1 MSGPPKTPPRLH
13 LIRGNPSK
21 RPVKDSKKTAKKDE
35 KGLPKIPQHLGAQG
49 KYWFRRMAEELNAE
63 GIISQLDARALELLV
78 EAYTEYRH
86 HCEILDVEGY
96 TYRTETQNGDVLI
109 KAHPAAAMKAD
120 ARKRIR
126 AMLAEFGMSPA
137 SRAKVNTAGP
147 DDVDPLAE
155 LLKARD

>member
-78 EAYTEYRH
+78 EAYIP
-86 HCEILDVEGY
+86 ILTVPLKRSLTDAGY
-96 TYRTETQNGDVLI
+96 TAGNTQ
-109 KAHPAAAMKAD
+109 
-120 ARKRIR
+120 
-126 AMLAEFGMSPA
+126 
-137 SRAKVNTAGP
+137 
-147 DDVDPLAE
+147 
-155 LLKARD
+155 

>member
-21 RPVKDSKKTAKKDE
+21 RPVKDLKKTAKKDE

-86 HCEILDVEGY
+86 HCETLDVEGY
-96 TYRTETQNGDVLI
+96 TYRSKTQNGDVLI
-109 KAHPAAAMKAD
+109 KAHPAAAMKA
-120 ARKRIR
+120 
-126 AMLAEFGMSPA
+126 
-137 SRAKVNTAGP
+137 
-147 DDVDPLAE
+147 
-155 LLKARD
+155 

>member
-21 RPVKDSKKTAKKDE
+21 RPVKDPKKTAKKDE

-120 ARKRIR
+120 AWKRIR
-126 AMLAEFGMSPA
+126 A
-137 SRAKVNTAGP
+137 
-147 DDVDPLAE
+147 
-155 LLKARD
+155 

>member
-21 RPVKDSKKTAKKDE
+21 RPVKDAKKTAKKDE
-35 KGLPKIPQHLGAQG
+35 KGLPKIPQHLGSQG

-86 HCEILDVEGY
+86 HCDTLEVEGY
-96 TYRTETQNGDVLI
+96 TYRTETQSGDVLI
-109 KAHPAAAMKAD
+109 KAHPAAIMKAD
-120 ARKRIR
+120 AWKRLR
-126 AMLAEFGMSPA
+126 AMLGEFGMTPA
-137 SRAKVNTAGP
+137 SRSKVNAKGP
-147 DDVDPLAE
+147 DAVDPLAE
-155 LLKARD
+155 FMKARD

>member
-96 TYRTETQNGDVLI
+96 TYRTKTQNGDVLI

-120 ARKRIR
+120 AWKRIW

-147 DDVDPLAE
+147 DNVDPLAE

>member
-21 RPVKDSKKTAKKDE
+21 RPVKDPKKTAKKDE

-78 EAYTEYRH
+78 EAYTEYMTRR
-86 HCEILDVEGY
+86 CSLSSGSRKSGLRISGRLKPARVILVRRCTG
-96 TYRTETQNGDVLI
+96 
-109 KAHPAAAMKAD
+109 
-120 ARKRIR
+120 
-126 AMLAEFGMSPA
+126 
-137 SRAKVNTAGP
+137 
-147 DDVDPLAE
+147 
-155 LLKARD
+155 

>member
-78 EAYTEYRH
+78 EAYNAM
-86 HCEILDVEGY
+86 Y
-96 TYRTETQNGDVLI
+96 TVSDNRRRFIFCKYCYDTQV
-109 KAHPAAAMKAD
+109 HPPY
-120 ARKRIR
+120 
-126 AMLAEFGMSPA
+126 G
-137 SRAKVNTAGP
+137 VNC
-147 DDVDPLAE
+147 V
-155 LLKARD
+155 

>member
-21 RPVKDSKKTAKKDE
+21 RPVKDHKKTAKKDE

-86 HCEILDVEGY
+86 HCETLDVEGG
-96 TYRTETQNGDVLI
+96 TVPVG
-109 KAHPAAAMKAD
+109 
-120 ARKRIR
+120 
-126 AMLAEFGMSPA
+126 
-137 SRAKVNTAGP
+137 
-147 DDVDPLAE
+147 
-155 LLKARD
+155 

>member
-63 GIISQLDARALELLV
+63 GIISQLDARALEFPVVTVRLLICRV
-78 EAYTEYRH
+78 AGEASLWSLRFS
-86 HCEILDVEGY
+86 
-96 TYRTETQNGDVLI
+96 R
-109 KAHPAAAMKAD
+109 KA
-120 ARKRIR
+120 IR
-126 AMLAEFGMSPA
+126 GQAISPTV
-137 SRAKVNTAGP
+137 R
-147 DDVDPLAE
+147 
-155 LLKARD
+155 

>member
-21 RPVKDSKKTAKKDE
+21 RPVKAPKKTAKKDE

-78 EAYTEYRH
+78 EAYTEYP
-86 HCEILDVEGY
+86 Y
-96 TYRTETQNGDVLI
+96 
-109 KAHPAAAMKAD
+109 PA
-120 ARKRIR
+120 
-126 AMLAEFGMSPA
+126 
-137 SRAKVNTAGP
+137 
-147 DDVDPLAE
+147 
-155 LLKARD
+155 

>member
-96 TYRTETQNGDVLI
+96 IPGQLNTIFV
-109 KAHPAAAMKAD
+109 HPLQVVQ
-120 ARKRIR
+120 I
-126 AMLAEFGMSPA
+126 LPISL
-137 SRAKVNTAGP
+137 TA
-147 DDVDPLAE
+147 
-155 LLKARD
+155 

>member
-21 RPVKDSKKTAKKDE
+21 RPVKDPKKAAKKDE

-78 EAYTEYRH
+78 EAYTEYLGERSS
-86 HCEILDVEGY
+86 GY
-96 TYRTETQNGDVLI
+96 
-109 KAHPAAAMKAD
+109 
-120 ARKRIR
+120 
-126 AMLAEFGMSPA
+126 
-137 SRAKVNTAGP
+137 
-147 DDVDPLAE
+147 
-155 LLKARD
+155 

>member
-21 RPVKDSKKTAKKDE
+21 RPVKDPKKTAKKDE

-86 HCEILDVEGY
+86 HCETLDAEGY

-109 KAHPAAAMKAD
+109 KAHPAAAMKPVVTAWTLSTVSTASFCWWRD
-120 ARKRIR
+120 SRRH
-126 AMLAEFGMSPA
+126 MPGPSPCMKTHN
-137 SRAKVNTAGP
+137 RG
-147 DDVDPLAE
+147 
-155 LLKARD
+155 R

>member
-21 RPVKDSKKTAKKDE
+21 RPVKDHKKTAKKDE

-78 EAYTEYRH
+78 EAYTEYLKLWDRLLIMVKS
-86 HCEILDVEGY
+86 CKVRPLTATSYAKKLAIL
-96 TYRTETQNGDVLI
+96 
-109 KAHPAAAMKAD
+109 
-120 ARKRIR
+120 
-126 AMLAEFGMSPA
+126 MLTTP
-137 SRAKVNTAGP
+137 P
-147 DDVDPLAE
+147 
-155 LLKARD
+155 

>member
-78 EAYTEYRH
+78 EAYTEYGH
-86 HCEILDVEGY
+86 TGD
-96 TYRTETQNGDVLI
+96 GDVVQLC
-109 KAHPAAAMKAD
+109 
-120 ARKRIR
+120 RRQ
-126 AMLAEFGMSPA
+126 ESPDYPLQ
-137 SRAKVNTAGP
+137 RY
-147 DDVDPLAE
+147 PLA
-155 LLKARD
+155 